1 MNPAPQRHYVAL
13 DAFRFIAAL
22 GIVLHHC
29 AIYADAM
36 GWQSHVTMFD
46 NFRLCVDFFF
56 ALSGFVP
63 MHVHGSAITSGSDY
77 LRFLQ
82 KRLARISWTWIYG
95 AGIGLIALMLSPAS
109 AALSIAIFPLFIGLV
124 ALAERGGAPT
134 LLTRAPFPRL
144 GDASYSVY
152 LLHAL
157 MMLLAAEA
165 INATGATGLAAFL
178 ALTAATI
185 ALTIPLA
192 LITFRFYETPMRR
205 RLSPAHSGSY
215 RLRPAASRRSIA
227 SE

>member
-1 MNPAPQRHYVAL
+1 MDVDLWRGNWSHRAH
-13 DAFRFIAAL
+13 AF
-22 GIVLHHC
+22 
-29 AIYADAM
+29 
-36 GWQSHVTMFD
+36 
-46 NFRLCVDFFF
+46 
-56 ALSGFVP
+56 
-63 MHVHGSAITSGSDY
+63 
-77 LRFLQ
+77 
-82 KRLARISWTWIYG
+82 ARIRC
-95 AGIGLIALMLSPAS
+95 PFDCH
-109 AALSIAIFPLFIGLV
+109 FPLFIGLV

-205 RLSPAHSGSY
+205 WLSPAHSGSY

>member
-1 MNPAPQRHYVAL
+1 M
-13 DAFRFIAAL
+13 
-22 GIVLHHC
+22 
-29 AIYADAM
+29 
-36 GWQSHVTMFD
+36 
-46 NFRLCVDFFF
+46 
-56 ALSGFVP
+56 
-63 MHVHGSAITSGSDY
+63 
-77 LRFLQ
+77 
-82 KRLARISWTWIYG
+82 RISWTWIYG
-95 AGIGLIALMLSPAS
+95 AGIALIALMLSPAS

-124 ALAERGGAPT
+124 ALPERGGAPT

-165 INATGATGLAAFL
+165 INATGATGLAAFF

-205 RLSPAHSGSY
+205 WLSPAHSGSY